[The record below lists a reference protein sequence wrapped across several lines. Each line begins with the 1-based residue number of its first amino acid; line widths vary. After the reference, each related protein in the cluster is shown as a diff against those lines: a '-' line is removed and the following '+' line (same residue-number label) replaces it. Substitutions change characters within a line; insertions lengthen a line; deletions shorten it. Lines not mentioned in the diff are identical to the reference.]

1 MGTWHVASLFCDFLG
16 QNVLILSLSSQNL
29 RFSEVEIVAKWIMT
43 YLRSLSNMI
52 KIVGNIMSI
61 N

>member
-29 RFSEVEIVAKWIMT
+29 RFSEVEIVAK
-43 YLRSLSNMI
+43 
-52 KIVGNIMSI
+52 
-61 N
+61 